1 MIQNIQCALIFSVL
15 KDPLIYRELFRL
27 SIMRRAVFVAAA
39 GLTAGVGTGL
49 ALQYRAPHQ
58 ALSRTGSAAI
68 HYPASVN
75 FPDLSKHN
83 NVMAKVLTPA
93 VRKKKEREKKRLTNR
108 QVFFYLYCKL

>member
-1 MIQNIQCALIFSVL
+1 
-15 KDPLIYRELFRL
+15 
-27 SIMRRAVFVAAA
+27 MRRAVFVAAA

>member
-1 MIQNIQCALIFSVL
+1 
-15 KDPLIYRELFRL
+15 
-27 SIMRRAVFVAAA
+27 MRRAVCVAAA

-49 ALQYRAPHQ
+49 ALQYRTPHH
-58 ALSRTGSAAI
+58 ARGRTGTAPI

-93 VRKKKEREKKRLTNR
+93 VSKLPKILLTHR
-108 QVFFYLYCKL
+108 YRCLPC